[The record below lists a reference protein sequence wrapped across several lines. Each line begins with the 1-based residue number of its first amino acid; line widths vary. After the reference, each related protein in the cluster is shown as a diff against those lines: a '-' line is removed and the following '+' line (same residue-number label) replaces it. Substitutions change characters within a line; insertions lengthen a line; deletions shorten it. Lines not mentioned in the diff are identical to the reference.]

1 MAGGLFGRRS
11 PIPAPRRCRYSRGLL
26 RVLVGARGRNSPGI
40 RARGI
45 VHGLPAAALLLPAG
59 CSLTEVEVAV
69 PEDVIVAEVQVVLT
83 LAPDDDLAT
92 LTAWAFLHRTYQP
105 EGAPSLTGAVVEVSA
120 DRGRVIRLEEQDSV
134 ELCVIENP
142 IGRDPIEED
151 FEPDGSCYRTEMTP
165 APFAPGD
172 RLSLRVTAP
181 DGRVLTGASRV
192 PGAFSLVGLDQEDGR
207 CRLEPDTGYRFRW
220 SSARGAWAY
229 LADARFEGLTRALA
243 PRGIEAP
250 DTLYLL
256 GLAIGREDTT
266 IVFPRDFGVFEFF
279 GATDEE
285 RDVIRELQKG
295 LPEGSSATV
304 AIAAADRN
312 WVNWA
317 RGGNFNPSGEVRIP
331 SVFGDGTGVFAT
343 GTRRRVW
350 VKSTP
355 EGEGEPPL
363 CGVAET

>member
-1 MAGGLFGRRS
+1 MAGALLGGWCPGPATRRS
-11 PIPAPRRCRYSRGLL
+11 RCSRGP
-26 RVLVGARGRNSPGI
+26 ARGL
-40 RARGI
+40 
-45 VHGLPAAALLLPAG
+45 VAAAPLLSAG
-59 CSLTEVEVAV
+59 CALTDVEVAM

-83 LAPDDDLAT
+83 PAPDDDPAT

-105 EGAPSLTGAVVEVSA
+105 EGAPSLKGAVVEVSG
-120 DRGRVIRLEEQDSV
+120 DRGQTIRLEEQDSV

-151 FEPDGSCYRTEMTP
+151 FEPAGTCYRTEVNP

-181 DGRVLTGASRV
+181 DGRVLAGTSRL

-207 CRLEPDTGYRFRW
+207 CRLEPDTRYRFRW
-220 SSARGAWAY
+220 SSAEDAWAY
-229 LADARFEGLTRALA
+229 VADARFEGLTKALA

-256 GLAIGREDTT
+256 GLAVGREDTT

-285 RDVIRELQKG
+285 RDVIRELRKG
-295 LPEGSSATV
+295 LPAGSGATV
-304 AIAAADRN
+304 AIAAVDRN

-317 RGGNFNPSGEVRIP
+317 RGGNLNPSGEVRIP

-343 GTRRRVW
+343 GIRRRVW
-350 VKSTP
+350 VKSTAA
-355 EGEGEPPL
+355 GEGEPPL
-363 CGVAET
+363 CGVSET